1 MAVRLWVVVLTL
13 AALLVVDRREWAEPG
28 FSVAWCWFQQV
39 FEGTGGT
46 EPPPAISIGV
56 LAISLAEPSTTY
68 SAPAQGHTWMPAYLG
83 SADTGAHFVHSHSH
97 SHTHTYQQTHQG
109 APSGWFHAH
118 WSHAGTFLNWAPP
131 WSPAGSSRAPGSLA
145 ASESLCALPSSLL
158 HSPCD
163 HVAESLDC
171 PQTSSLVYGTDQ
183 VTYDNDCQLCLTR
196 M

>member
-13 AALLVVDRREWAEPG
+13 AALLVVDRQVPASAGKPI
-28 FSVAWCWFQQV
+28 FSRM
-39 FEGTGGT
+39 GTGGT

-56 LAISLAEPSTTY
+56 LAISLAEPSATY
-68 SAPAQGHTWMPAYLG
+68 SA
-83 SADTGAHFVHSHSH
+83 
-97 SHTHTYQQTHQG
+97 
-109 APSGWFHAH
+109 
-118 WSHAGTFLNWAPP
+118 
-131 WSPAGSSRAPGSLA
+131 
-145 ASESLCALPSSLL
+145 
-158 HSPCD
+158 PCD

>member
-28 FSVAWCWFQQV
+28 FSVAWYPLRSVCTRPQELQSTNSFH
-39 FEGTGGT
+39 TLKHRHTPGG
-46 EPPPAISIGV
+46 P
-56 LAISLAEPSTTY
+56 
-68 SAPAQGHTWMPAYLG
+68 HTWAQQ
-83 SADTGAHFVHSHSH
+83 TQVHTLYTPTAT
-97 SHTHTYQQTHQG
+97 HTHTYQQTHQG

-118 WSHAGTFLNWAPP
+118 WSHAGTFLNRAPP